1 MSKLDL
7 LWLELTAGCNLNCGH
22 CYAESSPSR
31 VGEQHLASDLYIKII
46 SDAAQ
51 LGCQRIQFIGGEPT
65 LHNDLPRFL
74 RAAQSARIPHIEVFT
89 NGTRLSDKLIEVL
102 RETGTQV
109 SISFYS
115 EEPEVHDAITQR
127 RGSHIATSNG
137 IKALAKA
144 KIPLRLFYIEMAENS
159 GHFDRTRRYL
169 ETLGAT
175 DVSYD
180 RVRHIGRAST
190 LGTPDAIDAV
200 GELCGMCG
208 SKRVAVLPDGS
219 VAPCIMSRH
228 LIVGHVEDKPLSR
241 ILEDDLLQQFRSML
255 KRATAK
261 NFAPFRDS
269 TEDDPKS
276 PQCSPNGGTPD
287 RSTPEH
293 PASPQCSPNRGVPER
308 RIPDHPDSPQC
319 SPNRGVPERRVPDHP
334 DSPQCS
340 PNRGVPER
348 GVPDHPDSPQCS
360 PNRGVPE
367 RGVPDHPDSP
377 QCSPNRGVPERRAP
391 DHPDSPQCSPNRGT
405 PSKELSAVLA
415 VNAAKSA
422 KLSSEM
428 L

>member
-46 SDAAQ
+46 ADAAQ

-89 NGTRLSDKLIEVL
+89 NGTRLSDKLIEVF

-137 IKALAKA
+137 IKALAEA

-159 GHFDRTRRYL
+159 GHFDRTKRYL

-219 VAPCIMSRH
+219 VAPCIMSRR

-241 ILEDDLLQQFRSML
+241 ILEDNPLQQFRSML
-255 KRATAK
+255 KRATRNSA
-261 NFAPFRDS
+261 D
-269 TEDDPKS
+269 DDPMS
-276 PQCSPNGGTPD
+276 PQCSPNAGTPD
-287 RSTPEH
+287 RGIPNQ
-293 PASPQCSPNRGVPER
+293 PA
-308 RIPDHPDSPQC
+308 
-319 SPNRGVPERRVPDHP
+319 
-334 DSPQCS
+334 SPQCS

-377 QCSPNRGVPERRAP
+377 QCSPNRG
-391 DHPDSPQCSPNRGT
+391 T
-405 PSKELSAVLA
+405 PAKELSALLA
-415 VNAAKSA
+415 VNVAKST